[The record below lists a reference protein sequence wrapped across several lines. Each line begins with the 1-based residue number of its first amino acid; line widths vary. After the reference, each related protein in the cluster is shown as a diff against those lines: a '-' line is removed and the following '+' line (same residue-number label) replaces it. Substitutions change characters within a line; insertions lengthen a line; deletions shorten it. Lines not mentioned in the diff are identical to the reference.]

1 MENKDEKSE
10 RPELSAEDAKTAA
23 DKTEQPEPGADTEKA
38 PMDPVRKWTL
48 IVLGVCGLLVAWY
61 LAADRHTPYSSQA
74 RVHTLVVPVAPQ
86 VSGPVTDVF
95 VSNNEF
101 VSAGDELFRIDR
113 ASYQLAVESAHAN
126 LQSARQAVGASAANV
141 EMAEAS
147 LRSAIANR
155 VRSEQDAIRL
165 RNIKDEDPGAIS
177 QRRMESA
184 EATFV
189 VSEAQVSAARA
200 QLEKAMQDFGE
211 EGEQNARILQAQ
223 AALDQASLDLERTV
237 VRAPTDGL
245 LTDVR
250 VDRGNFASA
259 GAPQMTFIAIHNVWV
274 QADFTENNLGNIVPG
289 NPVDIAFDALPGRVF
304 AGKVR
309 SIGYGVAVDSAP
321 LGALPTIDNNRQ
333 WLRDAQ
339 RFPVIIDIESLSR
352 ENSFGVRVGSQASV
366 MVYTGGSWILNSVAW
381 CYVRIASIL
390 SYAY

>member
-1 MENKDEKSE
+1 MDDEE
-10 RPELSAEDAKTAA
+10 AE
-23 DKTEQPEPGADTEKA
+23 TEQPESRDKLEKA

-48 IVLGVCGLLVAWY
+48 IVLGVCSLLIVWY

-74 RVHTLVVPVAPQ
+74 RVHTLVVPVAAEI
-86 VSGPVTDVF
+86 SGTVTDVF
-95 VSNNEF
+95 VSNNQL

-113 ASYQLAVESAHAN
+113 SSYLLAVESAQAN

-141 EMAEAS
+141 ETAEAS

-155 VRSEQDAIRL
+155 TRSEQDAVRL
-165 RNIKDEDPGAIS
+165 QNIKKEDPGAIS

-184 EATFV
+184 EATFA
-189 VSEAQVSAARA
+189 VSEAQVAAARA
-200 QLEKAMQDFGE
+200 QLEKAKQDFGE

-274 QADFTENNLGNIVPG
+274 QADFTENNLGNIEPG
-289 NPVDIAFDALPGRVF
+289 HAVDIAFDALPGQVF

-309 SIGYGVAVDSAP
+309 SIGFGVAVDSAP
-321 LGALPTIDNNRQ
+321 LGSLPTIDNNRQ

-339 RFPVIIDIESLSR
+339 RFPVIIDIDTLGGD
-352 ENSFGVRVGSQASV
+352 NAAAIRVGSQASV
-366 MVYTGGSWILNSVAW
+366 MVYTGGNWVLNSVAW